1 MSNTMQQAVE
11 TVVGLVAEGEDVRRA
26 IAEVAIEFEVDAAE
40 LAEAV
45 DPT

>member
-1 MSNTMQQAVE
+1 MQQAVE
-11 TVVGLVAEGEDVRRA
+11 TVAQLVGEGTDVRRA
-26 IAEVAIEFEVDAAE
+26 IAEVAIEFEVSEQD